1 MTPRR
6 VHVIGTSG
14 SGKTTVA
21 GAIADKL
28 GIRHIELDA
37 IHWQPGWTELPDE
50 EFMERVSEAIQG
62 DAWTIDGNYR
72 TVRHLIWERV
82 DTIVWLD
89 MPFIPVLLRMLWRTT
104 RRIVTREELWNTN
117 TEGMDALIGKD
128 SMPLWVI
135 KVEEDKIYVDPN
147 HPLSGVRLHF
157 SVKVV
162 SIRDATPEELE
173 HGHVHGP
180 DDHHH

>member
-37 IHWQPGWTELPDE
+37 IHWQPGWTELPDD
-50 EFMERVSEAIQG
+50 EFMERVSEAVQG

-89 MPFIPVLLRMLWRTT
+89 MPFIPVFLRMLWRTT

-117 TEGMDALIGKD
+117 TEGIDALIGKD

-135 KVEEDKIYVDPN
+135 KTHKRRREEYPPLLASPELSNVD
-147 HPLSGVRLHF
+147 
-157 SVKVV
+157 VKVFKSLKEV
-162 SIRDATPEELE
+162 DAWIESL
-173 HGHVHGP
+173 G
-180 DDHHH
+180 D

>member
-1 MTPRR
+1 MMPRR

-37 IHWQPGWTELPDE
+37 IHWQPGWTELPEDE
-50 EFMERVSEAIQG
+50 FNQRVKEATEEG
-62 DAWTIDGNYR
+62 DWTIDGNYSA
-72 TVRHLIWERV
+72 VRQLIWERV

-89 MPFIPVLLRMLWRTT
+89 MPFIPVFLRVLWRTL
-104 RRIVTREELWNTN
+104 RRLVIREELWNTN
-117 TEGMDALIGKD
+117 TEGIGALFGKY

-135 KVEEDKIYVDPN
+135 QTYKKRRNEYPPLLADPA
-147 HPLSGVRLHF
+147 L
-157 SVKVV
+157 
-162 SIRDATPEELE
+162 
-173 HGHVHGP
+173 GHVDIKIFKSLREVNAWIESLG
-180 DDHHH
+180 D

>member
-1 MTPRR
+1 MTHRR

-37 IHWQPGWTELPDE
+37 IHWQPRWTELPDD

-104 RRIVTREELWNTN
+104 MRIVTREELWNTN

-135 KVEEDKIYVDPN
+135 KTHKRRREEYPPLLASPELSHVDI
-147 HPLSGVRLHF
+147 
-157 SVKVV
+157 KVFKSLKEV
-162 SIRDATPEELE
+162 DAWIESL
-173 HGHVHGP
+173 G
-180 DDHHH
+180 D

>member
-21 GAIADKL
+21 EALADKL

-37 IHWQPGWTELPDE
+37 IHWQPGWIELPNE
-50 EFMERVSEAIQG
+50 ELIERVSEAVQE
-62 DAWTIDGNYR
+62 DAWVIDGNYR
-72 TVRHLIWERV
+72 VVRQLLWDRV

-89 MPFIPVLLRMLWRTT
+89 MPFIPVFLRMLWRTI

-117 TEGMDALIGKD
+117 TEGIDALIGQD

-135 KVEEDKIYVDPN
+135 KTHKMRREEYPPLLASPELNHVDI
-147 HPLSGVRLHF
+147 
-157 SVKVV
+157 KVFR
-162 SIRDATPEELE
+162 SLKKANNWIDSL
-173 HGHVHGP
+173 G
-180 DDHHH
+180 D

>member
-1 MTPRR
+1 MPHRR

-37 IHWQPGWTELPDE
+37 IHWQPGWTELPDD

-72 TVRHLIWERV
+72 TVRHLIWEKV

-104 RRIVTREELWNTN
+104 RRIVTREKLWNTN
-117 TEGMDALIGKD
+117 T
-128 SMPLWVI
+128 
-135 KVEEDKIYVDPN
+135 
-147 HPLSGVRLHF
+147 
-157 SVKVV
+157 
-162 SIRDATPEELE
+162 
-173 HGHVHGP
+173 
-180 DDHHH
+180 

>member
-37 IHWQPGWTELPDE
+37 IHWQPDWTELPDD
-50 EFMERVSEAIQG
+50 EFMERVSEAIQE

-89 MPFIPVLLRMLWRTT
+89 MPFIPVFLRMLWRTT

-135 KVEEDKIYVDPN
+135 KTHKRRREEYPPLLASPELSNVDI
-147 HPLSGVRLHF
+147 
-157 SVKVV
+157 KVFKSLKEV
-162 SIRDATPEELE
+162 DAWIESL
-173 HGHVHGP
+173 G
-180 DDHHH
+180 D